1 MAHSSIEPAGTCVNS
16 YDTVTGIEGWWV
28 GKSKS
33 LSQIDQCHTEDFPAG
48 LVAAKYR
55 SSISTDFSQPDE
67 VRIGMKKS
75 NIKVKTVNY
84 MFLLPINHYSTKS
97 FTAFKLDCIYK

>member
-1 MAHSSIEPAGTCVNS
+1 LAHSSIEPAGTCVNS

-67 VRIGMKKS
+67 VRIGMKK
-75 NIKVKTVNY
+75 V
-84 MFLLPINHYSTKS
+84 
-97 FTAFKLDCIYK
+97 A